1 MDNTNFASTTF
12 DNLDLNVLSST
23 KEEMDARQDLG
34 LHRKNGEEEQK
45 RKEGLQEISS
55 AIQEKQ
61 IDNQSSTDDY
71 ENKWNH
77 NHHNLPSRCSLLPL
91 HDQLSPPEEKEKKY
105 QLIVHHKQEEK
116 EEKGIHLSE
125 SGEVS
130 FSTSQPDWSMDGN
143 NGTPSLEAPSN
154 NKCLLEIKP
163 GKNYQR
169 CIWCINYGAQQES
182 KGTVGC
188 NPSTERPISSSSEPG
203 WECDSD
209 SSGILGVREL
219 RGDECLDFFM
229 PVENGSPY
237 QVSNNVINNGGD
249 SGAMCKLPSLSDL
262 VGATKCD
269 REFREFR
276 ELTDKWIVD
285 QEHKKYFSD
294 TFGITNIRPMFVGY
308 SGMVVLFLD
317 DRGILFSWCE
327 MTYEMYILGFNI
339 MEGLANFVYHPKKRC
354 LIDEDTGKLIT
365 EVELS
370 ELRRRVREEL
380 KMDKPIII

>member
-1 MDNTNFASTTF
+1 MEDITMDNTNFASTTF

-55 AIQEKQ
+55 AIQEKR

-105 QLIVHHKQEEK
+105 QLIVHLKQEEK

-143 NGTPSLEAPSN
+143 NGTPSLEAPRN

-182 KGTVGC
+182 KGTDGSVI
-188 NPSTERPISSSSEPG
+188 PTLVEY
-203 WECDSD
+203 WEFGNCAEMNAWTFLCQWRTDH
-209 SSGILGVREL
+209 
-219 RGDECLDFFM
+219 
-229 PVENGSPY
+229 
-237 QVSNNVINNGGD
+237 GGD
-249 SGAMCKLPSLSDL
+249 SGAMHKLPSLSDL

-294 TFGITNIRPMFVGY
+294 TFGITNIRPMFVGCY
-308 SGMVVLFLD
+308 GMVVLFLD

-380 KMDKPIII
+380 EMDKPIII